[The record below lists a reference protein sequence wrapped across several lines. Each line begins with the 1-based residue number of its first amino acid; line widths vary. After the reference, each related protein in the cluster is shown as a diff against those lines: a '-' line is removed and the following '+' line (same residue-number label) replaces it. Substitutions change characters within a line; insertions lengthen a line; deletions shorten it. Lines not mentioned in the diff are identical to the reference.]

1 VRESVS
7 ESVSIDGGFA
17 AGSCGMAKRL
27 RHQCAYR
34 RQQYFHHAQST
45 ACAPKACDEEIVSVS
60 APRERNS
67 SGEGLE
73 TLCLRDVIVAWKRV
87 DEMSKMKSSHG
98 GNVRAI

>member
-1 VRESVS
+1 MS

-17 AGSCGMAKRL
+17 AGSCGIAKRL

-45 ACAPKACDEEIVSVS
+45 ACAAKAYDEEILSVS

-67 SGEGLE
+67 SGEGLDVAGFVCDVTTLSARCHRRLE
-73 TLCLRDVIVAWKRV
+73 TGR
-87 DEMSKMKSSHG
+87 
-98 GNVRAI
+98 